1 MATVASRPAPKP
13 RRGGRR
19 ILIGLAM
26 LVLVVAGAVVWLN
39 IAAQAQVDASGIL
52 TVYLPNATLAHGS
65 GAAGAATTGAI
76 LRAGDT
82 AATDTKG
89 RRGVTLPHGTL
100 TLLAN
105 HTA

>member
-39 IAAQAQVDASGIL
+39 IAAQAQVDASAML

-65 GAAGAATTGAI
+65 GASGAATTGAI
-76 LRAGDT
+76 VRSGDT
-82 AATDTKG
+82 VATAAKRPAGITPAD
-89 RRGVTLPHGTL
+89 GTRP
-100 TLLAN
+100 
-105 HTA
+105 